1 LGEKLTK
8 KEKLLLIYEK
18 LYHFYGPQHWW
29 PADNWFEVT
38 IGAILTQNTTW
49 KNVEKSIHNIKQNN
63 LMNPNKLYELEKNEL
78 AKIIKSSGFY
88 NLKSER
94 IKNFLEWLKA
104 YDFEYS
110 NIRKKSYTELRRELL
125 NIKGIGKETAD
136 SILLYAFNYPV
147 FVVDSYT
154 KRLFNRLGFELSD
167 NYDEIQN
174 FFENMLEQDEKLYNE
189 FHALIVKHSK
199 ELCKNKPICTECF
212 LQKQCN
218 FYIKGF
224 GR

>member
-1 LGEKLTK
+1 MTK

-94 IKNFLEWLKA
+94 IKNFFILQIKLIRYKLSKSRFSTQ
-104 YDFEYS
+104 YLVPFISLISVSSNPLIIDFC
-110 NIRKKSYTELRRELL
+110 
-125 NIKGIGKETAD
+125 IKLHI
-136 SILLYAFNYPV
+136 
-147 FVVDSYT
+147 
-154 KRLFNRLGFELSD
+154 
-167 NYDEIQN
+167 
-174 FFENMLEQDEKLYNE
+174 
-189 FHALIVKHSK
+189 
-199 ELCKNKPICTECF
+199 
-212 LQKQCN
+212 
-218 FYIKGF
+218 
-224 GR
+224 